1 MQERDRIMSMLK
13 SPFHQVKTRHGS
25 SYGGDQAWL
34 PYKFLKS
41 TGCGIISAAD
51 VILHLQGVEEI
62 SQEEYEAF
70 AKKLWMN
77 YLPVIPG
84 FGMNGLMLMFGLNL
98 YFKTHKMPYMAYWN
112 IFSRNMFLKIDRM
125 ISKDLPA
132 ILAIGPNFPLI
143 WKKEKLTFYGKTN
156 NGDYVPVTKI
166 KAHFVTV
173 TGREG
178 EWIRISSWGKEY
190 YFRVSEY
197 REYVKK
203 YSHSFVSNAIILQ
216 KKNKSCLLTLI
227 SRRDNIWSFR
237 QK

>member
-1 MQERDRIMSMLK
+1 
-13 SPFHQVKTRHGS
+13 
-25 SYGGDQAWL
+25 
-34 PYKFLKS
+34 
-41 TGCGIISAAD
+41 
-51 VILHLQGVEEI
+51 
-62 SQEEYEAF
+62 
-70 AKKLWMN
+70 
-77 YLPVIPG
+77 
-84 FGMNGLMLMFGLNL
+84 
-98 YFKTHKMPYMAYWN
+98 MPYMAYWN

-227 SRRDNIWSFR
+227 SRCDNIWSFR